1 MVQIHANATTT
12 PKVRAEIQASNLSN
26 AALARRYGV
35 TVETIKR
42 WRGRDSVED
51 RSHTP
56 HRLRTTLTE
65 AQEVLAVELR
75 RTLLLPL
82 DDLLTV
88 VQELINPAASRS
100 GLDRLLRRKGVSNL
114 DRLKAELTEREGPE
128 AVERKAFKVYD
139 PGFIH
144 IDIKYLPLLP
154 GDKRRRYLFVA
165 IDRATRWVYV
175 EIRKN
180 KSARSARGFLQRLIR
195 ACPVRIQKILT
206 DNGKEFTD
214 RFAATGKR
222 QPTGKHPFDQVCA
235 EHGIEHRLT
244 PPRRPQ
250 TNGMVE
256 RFNGRISDVLRTH
269 HFDSSEDLEA
279 TLRRYVHLY
288 NHHIPQRA
296 LGHRTPIDT
305 LKAWQIERPDL
316 FVKQVYNHPGPDNCP
331 CSRPRGKR

>member
-42 WRGRDSVED
+42 WRSRDSVED

-88 VQELINPAASRS
+88 VREFLNPAASRS

-114 DRLKAELTEREGPE
+114 HRLKAELAESDGPE

-175 EIRKN
+175 EIRKD

-195 ACPVRIQKILT
+195 ACPVKIQKILT

-222 QPTGKHPFDQVCA
+222 QPTGKHPFDQACA

-244 PPRRPQ
+244 RRAGRRP
-250 TNGMVE
+250 TAWWSVSTVASA
-256 RFNGRISDVLRTH
+256 ISCAPIT
-269 HFDSSEDLEA
+269 S
-279 TLRRYVHLY
+279 
-288 NHHIPQRA
+288 IPQRIWRRPCA
-296 LGHRTPIDT
+296 DTSTCTIITSHSGRSGIEHPSTP
-305 LKAWQIERPDL
+305 
-316 FVKQVYNHPGPDNCP
+316 
-331 CSRPRGKR
+331 